1 MWIRV
6 GVDRVVNIVII
17 FSPYKSIFQSVAI
30 DILWFALV
38 LLGATMY
45 DPARIRIIYADKL
58 KEYKSK
64 KLAHNQ
70 HQLNHQHSSS
80 CTSTETKTTKLIYI
94 LLCFCLVNFCLF
106 FILGYP
112 FISLRVHD
120 SQVITTRCM
129 SALFTSST

>member
-38 LLGATMY
+38 LLCATMY
-45 DPARIRIIYADKL
+45 DPARLRIIYADKL

-70 HQLNHQHSSS
+70 PIESSTLFKLHFHRNQNHQTYLHTPLFLLGKLLPFLHPWVSLHLLA
-80 CTSTETKTTKLIYI
+80 CT
-94 LLCFCLVNFCLF
+94 
-106 FILGYP
+106 
-112 FISLRVHD
+112 
-120 SQVITTRCM
+120 
-129 SALFTSST
+129 